1 MIKYALFGILI
12 RNQSYETEAMVN
24 GDVTQIPIDQQ
35 QELATT
41 LGVSRP
47 ANDQELT
54 IGRLQQQINGST
66 DEEFVSMGDAIRSD
80 LSSQLDTTLLEESLP
95 KIVRQLSRLS
105 EVRETGIPD
114 GSSGPENV
122 YRELV
127 EPAWQVYHH
136 LEAIGFFESV
146 EANLPGFT
154 PGHIET
160 TAREL
165 ISAEPLI
172 GALADCGFDDRE
184 QMVLMMNV
192 ANNDTRLS
200 RWTPTRKIPQGVEF
214 NVDYVPPLHQRA
226 MGGALLWIQALDDH
240 LWRKEILIT
249 ETILDDVRW
258 DTKAMLGG
266 LYLMAIAAHDIATET
281 GKSLTD
287 AQLTATLTASTA
299 VMIVNQEELM
309 QDAFWIT
316 EEKRKPS
323 KASGR
328 EEELPWQ

>member
-1 MIKYALFGILI
+1 MFMRNLSYGTDAMI
-12 RNQSYETEAMVN
+12 N
-24 GDVTQIPIDQQ
+24 GDVTQIPVDQQ
-35 QELATT
+35 QELAST

-47 ANDQELT
+47 TRNQKLT
-54 IGRLQQQINGST
+54 VDRLQQQIDSVT
-66 DEEFVSMGDAIRSD
+66 DEEFVSRGDAIRND
-80 LSSQLDTTLLEESLP
+80 LSSQLDTTLLEENLS
-95 KIVRQLSRLS
+95 KIAKQFSRLP
-105 EVRETGIPD
+105 EVREAGIP
-114 GSSGPENV
+114 GGQSSPERV
-122 YRELV
+122 YQELV

-154 PGHIET
+154 PSHIET

-172 GALADCGFDDRE
+172 GALADCKFDDHE
-184 QMVLMMNV
+184 QMILMMNV

-200 RWTPTRKIPQGVEF
+200 RWTPTREIPEGVEF

-249 ETILDDVRW
+249 EAILDDVHW
-258 DTKAMLGG
+258 DTKAVLGG
-266 LYLMAIAAHDIATET
+266 LYLMAIAAHDIATDTE
-281 GKSLTD
+281 KPLTD
-287 AQLTATLTASTA
+287 AQLTAALTASTA

-328 EEELPWQ
+328 EEELPWH

>member
-1 MIKYALFGILI
+1 MFI
-12 RNQSYETEAMVN
+12 RNLSYGTEAMVN
-24 GDVTQIPIDQQ
+24 GNVTQIPIDQQ
-35 QELATT
+35 QQLAST
-41 LGVSRP
+41 LGVNRP
-47 ANDQELT
+47 TNDQELT
-54 IGRLQQQINGST
+54 VDRLQEQIDDAT
-66 DEEFVSMGDAIRSD
+66 DEEFVSMGDAIRND
-80 LSSQLDTTLLEESLP
+80 LSSQLDTTLLEENLP
-95 KIVRQLSRLS
+95 KIARQLSRLP
-105 EVRETGIPD
+105 EVRETGIP
-114 GSSGPENV
+114 GGPSGPESV

-127 EPAWQVYHH
+127 KPAWHVYHH
-136 LEAIGFFESV
+136 LESIGFFESV
-146 EANLPGFT
+146 EENLPGFT

-172 GALADCGFDDRE
+172 SALANCGFDDRE

-200 RWTPTRKIPQGVEF
+200 RWTPTREIPEGVEF

-266 LYLMAIAAHDIATET
+266 LYLMALAAHDIATKTENP
-281 GKSLTD
+281 LTD